1 MADLDFGDEV
11 RVVAGAPAEFRP
23 GSDAWVV
30 GLPTPGR
37 DLVVIEFED
46 GSSMVVPPEDL
57 RRRSTLG

>member
-30 GLPTPGR
+30 ALPTPDR
-37 DLVVIEFED
+37 NLVVIEFED
-46 GSSMVVPPEDL
+46 GSGVEVPPEDL
-57 RRRSTLG
+57 RRRSTLS